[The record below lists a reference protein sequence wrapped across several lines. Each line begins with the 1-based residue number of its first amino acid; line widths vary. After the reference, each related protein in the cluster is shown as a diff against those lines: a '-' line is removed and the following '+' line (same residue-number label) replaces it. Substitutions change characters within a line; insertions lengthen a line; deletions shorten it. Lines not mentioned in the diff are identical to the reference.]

1 MFSTRQTLCQACC
14 NKQENPHV
22 RASERN
28 VVTEVTIP
36 TSRATQSFDSFLSHN
51 AGVINNIIDDYR
63 RQYRSIRVHFRA
75 DAILVR
81 YTEDDQQQ
89 RVPAYFST
97 SVYDVDD
104 TQNICLETVAADLST
119 QVEHWNVRGSGFV
132 LDHIS
137 KFVGV
142 ISQYRPLQ
150 GSSWLETPEWLAK
163 KQAVVI
169 VNNTTDS
176 MCFVWSV
183 LSCIHTDP
191 HHPHRVSNYMHH
203 QNSLNLSGL
212 TIPVPIHEIPK
223 FEKQNPSISV
233 NVLCKG
239 DDAGFAPLYVSK
251 ERDRYHHVNLFL
263 IE

>member
-1 MFSTRQTLCQACC
+1 MPYSFAILKTVNNSVSPPTFQPLSTTSTTHRTS
-14 NKQENPHV
+14 
-22 RASERN
+22 ASRPLP
-28 VVTEVTIP
+28 P
-36 TSRATQSFDSFLSHN
+36 TSPA
-51 AGVINNIIDDYR
+51 
-63 RQYRSIRVHFRA
+63 RSSIGMHAV
-75 DAILVR
+75 V
-81 YTEDDQQQ
+81 
-89 RVPAYFST
+89 
-97 SVYDVDD
+97 
-104 TQNICLETVAADLST
+104 
-119 QVEHWNVRGSGFV
+119 
-132 LDHIS
+132 
-137 KFVGV
+137 
-142 ISQYRPLQ
+142 
-150 GSSWLETPEWLAK
+150 GSSWITSPNSWGHFPVPPTPRLVLAGASGVVTK
-163 KQAVVI
+163 KQAI
-169 VNNTTDS
+169 VNVKNTTDS

-183 LSCIHTDP
+183 LSCIHPAP